1 MEFLQ
6 HTSEQLGALLE
17 RGMSGEVVCRY
28 EGPIMLFIYLY
39 YHSESAAPAI
49 IDTEAPRHS
58 AWKLHPPAL
67 EEFTAKYKC
76 NPVCRNFFLG
86 Y

>member
-1 MEFLQ
+1 
-6 HTSEQLGALLE
+6 
-17 RGMSGEVVCRY
+17 MSGEVVSRY

-67 EEFTAKYKC
+67 EEFTAK
-76 NPVCRNFFLG
+76 
-86 Y
+86 

>member
-1 MEFLQ
+1 MSAHEPLDGILK

-17 RGMSGEVVCRY
+17 RGMSGEVVSRY

-49 IDTEAPRHS
+49 IDTDITSFSLEIAPTCAGRVHR
-58 AWKLHPPAL
+58 K
-67 EEFTAKYKC
+67 
-76 NPVCRNFFLG
+76 
-86 Y
+86 